1 MNECESIVSRSR
13 WSFQHLFRHRHARCE
28 ERVAS
33 RSRTLCVFEV
43 RPLESWLYQLVKIL
57 KEKLASAVQ
66 DSDVLDVPG
75 SQLPAASI

>member
-1 MNECESIVSRSR
+1 MNQ
-13 WSFQHLFRHRHARCE
+13 SFRDRDGVFSPFSDTDTFGAQS
-28 ERVAS
+28 VWAS
-33 RSRTLCVFEV
+33 RSRTLCVYEV
-43 RPLESWLYQLVKIL
+43 GPPESWLYQLVKIL